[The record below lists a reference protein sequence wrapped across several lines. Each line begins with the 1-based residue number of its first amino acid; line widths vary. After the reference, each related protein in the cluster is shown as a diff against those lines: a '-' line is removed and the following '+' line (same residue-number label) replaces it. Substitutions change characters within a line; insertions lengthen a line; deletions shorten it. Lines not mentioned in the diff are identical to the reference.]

1 MALKESPHP
10 ERDRG
15 LRPGEQSKDAPP
27 LSSNGRGRRRSASY
41 ERFDEALDRL
51 AGYGPELANGNFNHA
66 PMVAEALCALGRPEA
81 VMPWIERYRSR
92 MLPLPVAGE
101 PIRAAD
107 WRSALGRRGRFAD
120 WHLFFAGALREAPW
134 RAVLE
139 LWAGRL
145 APGVSAAATHGAIR
159 TGHAVRGLAASESPQ
174 RLAELAGALAS
185 WASSYQELPGAAA
198 AANGALA
205 PREAIARVAIVPPER
220 RRPGNITAALAR
232 LEDFPEFAPAIGLAD
247 LDGDIGERVAEL
259 TELFARVFL
268 ANAHNVLTAIVFVH
282 GVTSLAALEH
292 IAPQVSA
299 AAAQPLLRYGW
310 QAGCGLYACFGGETA
325 VAAEIAPAANDPEAL
340 IDRALAN
347 GDEHVIKFTEACL
360 ARHAMAPS
368 PAFPAAAARVLAL
381 IGHR

>member
-159 TGHAVRGLAASESPQ
+159 TGHAVRALSAGETPP
-174 RLAELAGALAS
+174 RLRELADALAS
-185 WASSYQELPGAAA
+185 WAAGYQELPAADGRG
-198 AANGALA
+198 NPAL
-205 PREAIARVAIVPPER
+205 PPHEALLRVAVVPPEQR
-220 RRPGNITAALAR
+220 KPGNITSALTR
-232 LEDFPEFAPAIGLAD
+232 LADFPEFAPAIGLAD
-247 LDGDIGERVAEL
+247 LSKGAAVLPTLAEL
-259 TELFARVFL
+259 FSRVL
-268 ANAHNVLTAIVFVH
+268 LVNANSPLTAIVFIH
-282 GVTSLAALEH
+282 GVTSLAALGH
-292 IAPQVSA
+292 IALQVREA
-299 AAAQPLLRYGW
+299 TARALLRYGW
-310 QAGCGLYACFGGETA
+310 QAACGLYACFGGAGFAEA
-325 VAAEIAPAANDPEAL
+325 VVDAGIDPEAL
-340 IDRALAN
+340 IDRALAH
-347 GDEHVIKFTEACL
+347 GDEHVIKFTEAAVQFH
-360 ARHAMAPS
+360 ARLPS
-368 PAFPAAAARVLAL
+368 PAFPAAAARVGSL
-381 IGHR
+381 IARR